1 MKSLFPDGL
10 LQRIRTTGVVA
21 VLIIEDREAAVPLAK
36 ALLDGRVDAIE
47 LTLRTPVALDC
58 LRDIRQHVPEILVGA
73 GTVLN
78 PSQVDQIVAAG
89 ASFGV
94 APGTNPAVIRRAT
107 ELGLPFAPG
116 VMTPTDIETAIQ
128 AGCREMKFF
137 PAEHTGG
144 LSMLGSIRAPFA
156 HLGVQFIPLGGVT
169 AANMGEY
176 LNDPGVLAVGGSWL
190 AKPDLIRSKNWTA
203 IRNTAMEASQIAAV
217 RASSGK

>member
-21 VLIIEDREAAVPLAK
+21 VLIIEDRESAVPLAK
-36 ALLDGRVDAIE
+36 ALLDGGVDAIE

-58 LRDIRQHVPEILVGA
+58 LRDIRQHIPEILIGV

-116 VMTPTDIETAIQ
+116 VMTPTDIEAALQ

-169 AANMGEY
+169 AANMGAY
-176 LNDPGVLAVGGSWL
+176 LNDAGVLAVGGSWL

-203 IRNTAMEASQIAAV
+203 IRNTAMEASQIAAR